1 MLLSQQTMHNR
12 KTSIINLF
20 RLCWKLYLL
29 AKKCSVIKAFTN
41 NLSKRLFKTTLSL
54 SNRLQRHLVK
64 YHQLKQM
71 SQTSR
76 AQSLNLAETILFR
89 LLFKR
94 KLRDQSSAYS
104 IPVRSKTWQLNQ
116 LLKHPREGSR
126 CLQMISSWILSSWRT

>member
-1 MLLSQQTMHNR
+1 MPLSQQTMHNR

-29 AKKCSVIKAFTN
+29 AKRCNVIKAFTN
-41 NLSKRLFKTTLSL
+41 SLSKRLFKTTRSL
-54 SNRLQRHLVK
+54 PNRLQRPLAKH
-64 YHQLKQM
+64 HQLKLM

-94 KLRDQSSAYS
+94 KIRGQSSANS
-104 IPVRSKTWQLNQ
+104 IPGHSKTWQLNL
-116 LLKHPREGSR
+116 LLKHPREASR
-126 CLQMISSWILSSWRT
+126 CLQMISSWIQSSWRT